1 MLLILDGWGLSPS
14 WSGNPIAMSNPRNI
28 TNFWRIF
35 PHKVLISF
43 GQESGRQ
50 TIVSNSRLAHMEISA
65 GREVFE
71 DLEIINQNIT
81 NKSFYRNQV
90 LLDCFRYARD
100 HNSNIHFM
108 GLLSDVGINASLEHL
123 IALLEMAHREN
134 FNRVYVDAITDGVDS
149 KTPALKFVETI
160 NKKFREIGFGQFS
173 SVIGRRWVMTS
184 PKNLEPLI
192 KFSGLIFHEYGA
204 KSNSIQE
211 AMIKNYS
218 LGRHDEEVEPTL
230 IKNFSN
236 FQTIKAYDCVILFNL
251 RGENS
256 RALVDVL
263 TGTLRRLFWEPKLP
277 KELLV
282 ATFTKYSKSF
292 TSPVVFPREPI
303 ADTLPEVFARYQK
316 RNLRLAETLKKP
328 HVTTYFNGSREE
340 PLAGEERKI
349 IPSPKVESFDQTPE
363 LSLAKIS
370 QEGVQAILSKKYDFI
385 VINFANADIIGH
397 TGNLAAACRAVMAL
411 DQATAKIV
419 EAGLNIGGATI
430 ITADHGNI
438 EQMIRT
444 SPRAH
449 TRNPVP
455 FILVTKEGRKNL
467 IQGALSIPYSTLSKI
482 VTAQNSLLDVA
493 PTILELMNLPKP
505 ESMTGHSLL
514 RDLE

>member
-1 MLLILDGWGLSPS
+1 MILDGWGLSSS
-14 WSGNPIAMSNPRNI
+14 WSGNPIAMSNPPNI
-28 TNFWRIF
+28 TNFWRVY
-35 PHKVLISF
+35 PHKVLLSF

-50 TIVSNSRLAHMEISA
+50 VIVSNSRLAHMEISA
-65 GREVFE
+65 GREVLE
-71 DLEIINQNIT
+71 DLEIINGSIA

-90 LLDCFRYARD
+90 LLDCFRYAHD

-108 GLLSDVGINASLEHL
+108 GLISDAGYNASLEHL
-123 IALLEMAHREN
+123 IALLEMAHRQN
-134 FNRVYVDAITDGVDS
+134 FSRVYVDAITDGVDS
-149 KTPALKFVETI
+149 KTPALKFVENI

-173 SVIGRRWVMTS
+173 SVVGRRYVLTS
-184 PKNLEPLI
+184 TKNPDPLI
-192 KFSGLIFHEYGA
+192 KFSDLIFHEQGA
-204 KSNSIQE
+204 KADSIQE
-211 AMIKNYS
+211 AMTKNYT
-218 LGRHDEEVEPTL
+218 LGRQDEEIEPTL
-230 IKNFSN
+230 IKIFQSV
-236 FQTIKAYDCVILFNL
+236 QTIKAYDCVVIFNL

-263 TGTLRRLFWEPKLP
+263 TGSLHRLFWEPKLP

-282 ATFTKYSKSF
+282 ATFTKYSKRF
-292 TSPVVFPREPI
+292 TSPVAFPREPI

-328 HVTTYFNGSREE
+328 HVTTYFNGGREE

-349 IPSPKVESFDQTPE
+349 IPSSRPGSFDQAPE

-370 QEGVQAILSKKYDFI
+370 QETIGAILSKKYDFI
-385 VINFANADIIGH
+385 VINFANADTIGH
-397 TGNLAAACRAVMAL
+397 TGNLAAATQAVKAL
-411 DQATAKIV
+411 DRATAKIV
-419 EAGLNIGGATI
+419 EANLKVGGSTI

-449 TRNPVP
+449 TKNPVP
-455 FILVTKEGRKNL
+455 FILVAKERRKNL

-482 VTAQNSLLDVA
+482 VTAQRGLVDIA

-505 ESMTGHSLL
+505 EAMTGHSLL
-514 RDLE
+514 RELE